1 MAESGQTDA
10 RVAEFITDLRQALA
24 EAGDPARAEQQRAYL
39 KSEMA
44 MYGVGVPD
52 TRRLAQRIAAAHS
65 DVWTEA
71 ATWEAALRRLWDGA
85 AHREERYAA
94 LAVIRAKLSA
104 THAGRMESLALYEHF
119 LRTGQWW
126 DLVDETSHAVGLV
139 VREHPAAVARM
150 RVWATDPDM
159 WVRRSAILCQ
169 LQHKADTDLDLLTNV
184 IEVNQED
191 PEFFIRKAIGWA
203 LRDYART
210 ATGCAPSS
218 RRIRACPHSAD
229 ARPSSACEAGATSG
243 GACGG
248 PRSALPLL
256 AVGAR
261 ASVLPQP
268 HAISSHRHGTAH
280 ACGPR
285 SRGGPVAGAW
295 G

>member
-1 MAESGQTDA
+1 MAANRQTDA
-10 RVAEFITDLRQALA
+10 RVAEFITELRQALE

-52 TRRLAQRIAAAHS
+52 TRRLARRIAAAHS
-65 DVWTEA
+65 DVWSQA

-85 AHREERYAA
+85 ARREERYAA

-210 ATGCAPSS
+210 DGDWVRAFVQAHPGLSPLS
-218 RRIRACPHSAD
+218 RR
-229 ARPSSACEAGATSG
+229 EALK
-243 GACGG
+243 
-248 PRSALPLL
+248 RL
-256 AVGAR
+256 
-261 ASVLPQP
+261 
-268 HAISSHRHGTAH
+268 
-280 ACGPR
+280 
-285 SRGGPVAGAW
+285 
-295 G
+295 